1 VKIPDVSPENWRFPR
16 FHRGSRIALDEGG
29 RPVRKPPAK
38 GRASMAA
45 PSVSRTILPPIAS
58 ETAGARRRFWLWV
71 RRLLV
76 VAGLAGIGLALRL
89 MYFRPVPVPVSV
101 VRVAIG
107 SVEEL
112 VTNNKAGTVTA
123 RRRASLAP
131 EIGGRVVRLSVAE
144 GDRVRKGDVLLEL
157 SDTDLRA
164 QLMVQERSL
173 DASRS
178 AAVEACVFAEFAASE
193 RDRSRRLLGIGAIAQ
208 QALAQA
214 ENQWATAV
222 ASCAAANARVAQAKA
237 AVDLARATLSKSTL
251 YAPFDAVVSRV
262 STHLGEWQMPSPAGL
277 PMPAAL
283 ELVDID
289 SIYVR
294 APLDEVDAGRVRP
307 GLAVRITMDAFGRRV
322 FRGHVTRVGAY
333 VSEAQQQNRT
343 FDIDV
348 AFEDAALA
356 RTLLP
361 GTSADVEVILD
372 TRDDVIRL
380 PTSAILQGG
389 RVLVVREGTL
399 AAVPV
404 GTGLTNWEVTEITEG
419 VRPGDMVVVSLDRAE
434 VRAGARAVVTE
445 VVK

>member
-1 VKIPDVSPENWRFPR
+1 
-16 FHRGSRIALDEGG
+16 
-29 RPVRKPPAK
+29 
-38 GRASMAA
+38 MTA
-45 PSVSRTILPPIAS
+45 PLASRTILPPIAS
-58 ETAGARRRFWLWV
+58 ETIGSRRTLWRWG

-76 VAGLAGIGLALRL
+76 LAGLAGIGLTLRL
-89 MYFRPVPVPVSV
+89 TYFRPAGVPVSV

-144 GDRVRKGDVLLEL
+144 GDRVRKGAELLAL
-157 SDTDLRA
+157 SDIDLRA
-164 QLMVQERSL
+164 QLVVQERSL

-178 AAVEACVFAEFAASE
+178 AAVEACVFAEYAASE
-193 RDRSRRLLGIGAIAQ
+193 RDRSRRLLAIGAIAQ

-222 ASCAAANARVAQAKA
+222 ASCEAANARVAQAKA
-237 AVDLARATLSKSTL
+237 GVDLARATLGKSAL
-251 YAPFDAVVSRV
+251 IAPFDAVVSKV
-262 STHLGEWQMPSPAGL
+262 STHLGEWLMPSPAGL

-283 ELVDID
+283 ELVDVG

-307 GLAVRITMDAFGRRV
+307 GLAVRITMDAFGKRV

-333 VSEAQQQNRT
+333 VSEVQQQNRT

-372 TRDDVIRL
+372 THDDVIRL

-389 RVLVVREGTL
+389 RVLVVRDGL
-399 AAVPV
+399 LVGVPV
-404 GTGLTNWEVTEITEG
+404 RAGLANWEFTEITEG
-419 VRPGDMVVVSLDRAE
+419 VRPGDLVVVSLDRAE
-434 VRAGARAVVTE
+434 IREGARVAVTE
-445 VVK
+445 IAK